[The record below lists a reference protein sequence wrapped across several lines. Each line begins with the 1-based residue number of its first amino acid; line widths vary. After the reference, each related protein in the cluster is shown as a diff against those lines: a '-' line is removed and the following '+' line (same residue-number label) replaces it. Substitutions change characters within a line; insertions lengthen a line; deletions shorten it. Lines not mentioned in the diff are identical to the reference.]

1 MKHSA
6 IKPLAVALL
15 LGVMPLT
22 ITSAMA
28 KAPIGSPAKGIPGP
42 VGPAGP
48 RGLPGLKGAPGTHGL
63 KGAPGVD
70 GLKGADG
77 TNGTNGAPGVDGLKG
92 ADGTNG
98 TNGAPGVDGLK
109 GADGTN
115 GTNGAPGVD
124 GLKGADG
131 TNGTNGA
138 PGVDGLKGADGT
150 NGTNGTN
157 GAPGASGPVHAI
169 DDLYQGGIIFWVDAD
184 GQHGLIAAKADQ
196 SEGVSWF
203 DTNVANA
210 YQYNHTGTTGDG
222 IYAGISNTTKI
233 VAQQNALSTQASIA
247 NSSALKLVASAAQI
261 ADNYSIQEDGE
272 QACTGAVTETCYG
285 DWYLPSKVELNLLYN
300 QKNVVGGF
308 ADLNYWSS
316 TENDS
321 GSAWL
326 QAFSVGFQFYDVKGD
341 TNIRVRAVRA
351 F

>member
-1 MKHSA
+1 MTQKY

-28 KAPIGSPAKGIPGP
+28 VVKVDSPAKGIPGP

-48 RGLPGLKGAPGTHGL
+48 RGLPGLKGAPGTPGL

-77 TNGTNGAPGVDGLKG
+77 TNGTNGAPG
-92 ADGTNG
+92 
-98 TNGAPGVDGLK
+98 
-109 GADGTN
+109 
-115 GTNGAPGVD
+115 
-124 GLKGADG
+124 
-131 TNGTNGA
+131 
-138 PGVDGLKGADGT
+138 
-150 NGTNGTN
+150 
-157 GAPGASGPVHAI
+157 ASGATGATGISAPVHAI
-169 DDLYQGGIIFWVDAD
+169 EDLYQGGIIFWVDAD
-184 GQHGLIAAKADQ
+184 GQHGLIAAKDDQ
-196 SEGVSWF
+196 SAGVSWF
-203 DTNVANA
+203 DTNVAMA
-210 YQYNHTGTTGDG
+210 YQYNHTGTTGNG

-247 NSSALKLVASAAQI
+247 NTSALTLVASAAQI

-308 ADLNYWSS
+308 ANNFYWSS
-316 TENDS
+316 TENLS
-321 GSAWL
+321 FPA
-326 QAFSVGFQFYDVKGD
+326 
-341 TNIRVRAVRA
+341 
-351 F
+351 